1 MFNYY
6 EGKEL
11 GEIWGFRTAGLFQ
24 SNEEAAAWPKDTF
37 HNFVPVS
44 GPYAGD
50 VKFVDVNGDNT
61 INTGSWTLDDHGDLE
76 RIGNE
81 APRYQFGLNLDFRWN
96 GIGLSAFFQGVGKRD
111 WYPSQGTDFF
121 WGSYGRA
128 YAYALKTQRSSHAI
142 LDKTTE
148 NWTLANASE
157 DPYWPRQTY
166 GTADS
171 ATGALTFP
179 NDRYLQNAA
188 YVRLKT
194 LTLDYSL
201 PKKVVEKAHLQ
212 QVRFYLTGENLWTW
226 SPMFKHTRMFDPEV
240 IGNGDSD
247 FHSGTSTTMGDGYSY
262 PLLRTFT
269 FGVNITL

>member
-1 MFNYY
+1 M
-6 EGKEL
+6 
-11 GEIWGFRTAGLFQ
+11 
-24 SNEEAAAWPKDTF
+24 
-37 HNFVPVS
+37 
-44 GPYAGD
+44 
-50 VKFVDVNGDNT
+50 
-61 INTGSWTLDDHGDLE
+61 
-76 RIGNE
+76 
-81 APRYQFGLNLDFRWN
+81 
-96 GIGLSAFFQGVGKRD
+96 
-111 WYPSQGTDFF
+111 
-121 WGSYGRA
+121 
-128 YAYALKTQRSSHAI
+128 
-142 LDKTTE
+142 
-148 NWTLANASE
+148 ANASE

-179 NDRYLQNAA
+179 NDKYLQNAA

-247 FHSGTSTTMGDGYSY
+247 FHSGTSTSMGDGYSY

>member
-1 MFNYY
+1 MPQ
-6 EGKEL
+6 K
-11 GEIWGFRTAGLFQ
+11 
-24 SNEEAAAWPKDTF
+24 
-37 HNFVPVS
+37 
-44 GPYAGD
+44 
-50 VKFVDVNGDNT
+50 
-61 INTGSWTLDDHGDLE
+61 TL
-76 RIGNE
+76 I
-81 APRYQFGLNLDFRWN
+81 
-96 GIGLSAFFQGVGKRD
+96 
-111 WYPSQGTDFF
+111 
-121 WGSYGRA
+121 
-128 YAYALKTQRSSHAI
+128 
-142 LDKTTE
+142 
-148 NWTLANASE
+148 
-157 DPYWPRQTY
+157 
-166 GTADS
+166 DS

-179 NDRYLQNAA
+179 NDKYLQNAA

-247 FHSGTSTTMGDGYSY
+247 FHSGTSTAMGDGYSY